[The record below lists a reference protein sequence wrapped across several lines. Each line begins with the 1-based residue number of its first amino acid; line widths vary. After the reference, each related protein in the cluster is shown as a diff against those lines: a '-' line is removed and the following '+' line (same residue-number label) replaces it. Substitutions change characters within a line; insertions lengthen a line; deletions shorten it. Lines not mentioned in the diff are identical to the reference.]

1 MLKVLIFLLLSLFL
15 VFRPAVSNAVEITS
29 PFGWRIHPISGEW
42 SFHSGVDIGYDMG
55 TPIYAMMSGRV
66 VYAAWHGGF
75 GNCIIIQ
82 HDNGDHTL
90 YGHCAT
96 LDALYGHYVSKG
108 ERIATVGSTGYS
120 TGPHLHLEWWHKG
133 KYADPLKLLDIQ

>member
-1 MLKVLIFLLLSLFL
+1 M
-15 VFRPAVSNAVEITS
+15 FRPAVSNAVEITS

-75 GNCIIIQ
+75 GNCIILVFQ
-82 HDNGDHTL
+82 NA
-90 YGHCAT
+90 YQ
-96 LDALYGHYVSKG
+96 
-108 ERIATVGSTGYS
+108 
-120 TGPHLHLEWWHKG
+120 
-133 KYADPLKLLDIQ
+133 LKSFLNL